1 MSLVVDASVLVEVL
15 LNTSGGRRARP
26 ALTSHEGHL
35 HIPELAVVESISALR
50 GLVRGG
56 EVRPDRAE
64 QALSAL
70 RLFPARRWG
79 MDALVG
85 RAWALRQVLTAYDAM
100 YIALAEG
107 LDATFMTM
115 DERLAKAARTVAHCP
130 ILVA

>member
-15 LNTSGGRRARP
+15 LNSPRGRRARSVLI
-26 ALTSHEGHL
+26 ASEGQL
-35 HIPELAVVESISALR
+35 HIPELAVVESTSALR

-56 EVRPDRAE
+56 QVSQVRAE

-70 RLFPARRWG
+70 RVFPAQRWG
-79 MDALVG
+79 MDALVS
-85 RAWALRQVLTAYDAM
+85 RAWALREALTAYDAI

-107 LDATFMTM
+107 LGATVVTM
-115 DERLAKAARTVAHCP
+115 DERLAKGAGTVAHCP